1 MTNWSRIEQ
10 RTNELSRVNQ
20 ELQREVHEHSI
31 AESHLRERAEEIEAL
46 MDILPMPIWIAHD
59 PQCYRISG
67 NRAAYDLL
75 QLPPGTNLSRAPSGA
90 EPADFRAVSQG
101 QELSADELPMQRTT
115 SSGAAVHDA
124 ELDIILAD
132 GSVRRICADA
142 VPLFDHA
149 GRVRGGIASSIDV
162 TERRALENDLRNSE
176 ERFRNAFD
184 HAPTGMYMAGPDGR
198 WLRVNQA
205 LCDIVGRNTA
215 EMLATS
221 FQAITHPDDVATEAR
236 SCKSCT
242 AALGEFQLEKR
253 CLHADGRAVWV
264 LLTASLVRDAQG
276 KPLYVVGHFHDF
288 TGKRL
293 PSEKFVL
300 RWKKKKFCSRKCITA

>member
-1 MTNWSRIEQ
+1 
-10 RTNELSRVNQ
+10 
-20 ELQREVHEHSI
+20 
-31 AESHLRERAEEIEAL
+31 
-46 MDILPMPIWIAHD
+46 
-59 PQCYRISG
+59 
-67 NRAAYDLL
+67 
-75 QLPPGTNLSRAPSGA
+75 
-90 EPADFRAVSQG
+90 
-101 QELSADELPMQRTT
+101 MQRAT

-221 FQAITHPDDVATEAR
+221 FQAITHPDDVATEAALWQ
-236 SCKSCT
+236 KLHGG
-242 AALGEFQLEKR
+242 ALGEFQLEKR

-288 TGKRL
+288 TAQRCRAKNSCFAGRKRSSAQGSAS
-293 PSEKFVL
+293 PREE
-300 RWKKKKFCSRKCITA
+300 